1 MSRVAMTMLALLG
14 LEGATV
20 SDARGRAIVQPAAAR

>member
-1 MSRVAMTMLALLG
+1 MLALLG

-20 SDARGRAIVQPAAAR
+20 SGPRGRAIVQPAAAR